1 MRSRHSPTLLLLLAL
16 LLLPLTAA
24 ADKRLTALLE
34 RETSTLAYLE
44 KVARQVMG
52 IERELFELGKK
63 KKQIDYQ
70 VREAQRRIAA
80 LIKRSRKQRQD
91 IRLRVRH
98 LYKASRGGFARLML
112 NAAEGGNLFSRLSAA
127 ALILKR
133 DIKEIRIYKKELTL
147 QEAEQRRLL
156 KQRADQALLERKLTS
171 SLAAQRKAQKDQY
184 RLLWFLRI
192 NRMYRQKLRD
202 ELNRQQRALLGRVR
216 YLSVMV
222 GRAKGFGRLKG
233 KLFYPVYGT
242 IVGRFG
248 SASDTSKGIS
258 VLRQGLTFRTYRS
271 GRIKVVGRGLV
282 RVAERV
288 TGYGNLVIIEHAGGF
303 FTIYGF
309 LSHIGVREGQ
319 LLYPGAQI
327 GLTGVDPLD
336 GRPALYFEIRRG
348 QYPEDPTPWFRRSAR
363 KK

>member
-1 MRSRHSPTLLLLLAL
+1 MKQRATFLVFCFLFFVPSAH
-16 LLLPLTAA
+16 
-24 ADKRLTALLE
+24 ADKRLTDLLE

-44 KVARQVMG
+44 KMARRAME
-52 IERELFELGKK
+52 IERKLFELGKK

-80 LIKRSRKQRQD
+80 LVKRSRKQRQA

-133 DIKEIRIYKKELTL
+133 DLKEIRIYKKELRL
-147 QEAEQRRLL
+147 QEAEQKRLL
-156 KQRADQALLERKLTS
+156 RQRNHQTLLKRRLTS
-171 SLAAQRKAQKDQY
+171 SLAAQKKAQKDQY
-184 RLLWFLRI
+184 RMLWFLRI

-202 ELNRQQRALLGRVR
+202 DLNRQQRALLGRIR

-222 GRAKGFGRLKG
+222 GRTKGFGRLKG

-248 SASDTSKGIS
+248 SASDTAKGIS
-258 VLRQGLTFRTYRS
+258 VLRNGLTFRTYRR

-282 RVAERV
+282 RVAERIA
-288 TGYGNLVIIEHAGGF
+288 GYGNLVIIEHAGGF
-303 FTIYGF
+303 FTVYGF
-309 LSHIGVREGQ
+309 LSRIGVREGQ
-319 LLYPGAQI
+319 LLYPGAQV
-327 GLTGVDPLD
+327 GLTGLDPLD

-348 QYPEDPTPWFRRSAR
+348 HYPEDPTPWFRRSVR